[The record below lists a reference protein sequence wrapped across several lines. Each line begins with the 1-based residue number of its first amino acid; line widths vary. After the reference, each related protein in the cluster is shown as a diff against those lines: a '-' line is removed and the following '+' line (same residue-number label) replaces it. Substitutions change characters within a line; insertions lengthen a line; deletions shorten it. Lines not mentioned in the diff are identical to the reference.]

1 MSDQK
6 ATIPQL
12 GEEYTAT
19 AAEAAKFGYLVRAS
33 ELQQEQIDKLVK
45 LKSRIKGFK
54 YGAIKAGNEDATNT
68 LFHLQCGLNAQISFL
83 TMWILLK
90 KGEYYD
96 AWDALIDAEEYI
108 SIAIRAA
115 DGGVG
120 LDDFMDR
127 LRSVEQVVFP
137 GYGIYSSC
145 GAIILGGRCTICG
158 KPFSE
163 CDHIEGVVYWGQ
175 LCIRVKWEIVK
186 LDHVAVVEEPR
197 DRRCVVTELTTDD
210 GWYRDYMTW
219 QKTKK
224 AEDKKEGTLGSFVSR
239 VFNARLL
246 EID

>member
-1 MSDQK
+1 VSSQK

-12 GEEYTAT
+12 AEEYSA
-19 AAEAAKFGYLVRAS
+19 AVAEAAKFGYLVRAS
-33 ELQQEQIDKLVK
+33 ELQQEQIEKLLK

-54 YGAIKAGNEDATNT
+54 YGAIEADNEDAANT

-83 TMWILLK
+83 SMWILLK
-90 KGEYYD
+90 KSDYFA
-96 AWDALIDAEEYI
+96 AWDALIDAEEYV

-120 LDDFMDR
+120 LDDFLTR
-127 LRSVEQVVFP
+127 LRNAEDVVFP
-137 GYGIYSSC
+137 GYGIYSSW
-145 GAIILGGRCTICG
+145 GAVIRGGQCTICS

-163 CDHIEGVVYWGQ
+163 CEHIEGKVYLGR
-175 LCIRVKWEIVK
+175 LCVRVMPEIVK
-186 LDHVAVVEEPR
+186 LDHVAAVKEPR
-197 DRRCVVTELTTDD
+197 DRRCVITELTTDD

-224 AEDKKEGTLGSFVSR
+224 AENRKEGTLGSFVSR
-239 VFNARLL
+239 IFNARLL